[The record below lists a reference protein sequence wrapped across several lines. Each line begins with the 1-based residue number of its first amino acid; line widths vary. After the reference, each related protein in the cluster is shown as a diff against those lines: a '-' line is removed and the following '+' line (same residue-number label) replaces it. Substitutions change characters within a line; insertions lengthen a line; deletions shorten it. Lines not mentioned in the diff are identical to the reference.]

1 MAAASLVVTAIG
13 ILLLIITGYLLAG
26 GVISLTETMVA
37 AEKDMTAI
45 SVRTSGT
52 SIRIAEASGNSTISL
67 TLNNTGTERISD
79 YDAME
84 VYAMA
89 GESMPELYFYNPSG
103 GRGWRISG
111 ISPDS
116 VFPGSWD
123 PGESMDV
130 TVTTEGG
137 PYTWVQVTTPN
148 GISASAYL

>member
-13 ILLLIITGYLLAG
+13 VLLLIITGYLLAG
-26 GVISLTETMVA
+26 GVISLTETMVS
-37 AEKDMTAI
+37 AEKDMTAQN
-45 SVRTSGT
+45 VKTSGT
-52 SIRIAEASGNSTISL
+52 SIRITGTSGNSTLSL
-67 TLNNTGTERISD
+67 ILDNTGTERISD

-84 VYAMA
+84 VYVMA
-89 GESMPELYFYNPSG
+89 GEAMPELYHYNPSG

-123 PGESMDV
+123 PGESLSI
-130 TVTTEGG
+130 TVITDGG
-137 PYTWVQVTTPN
+137 PYSWVQVTTPN